1 MYSAVIRGTFPS
13 FKINVYVIRGPF
25 PIFGIHLAVLRSLFS
40 IFLFTSQHNEVLS
53 RSIEFTVLY
62 TKLNTTGFMGFILW
76 SMFVRTAE
84 RLLQTVQE
92 TYRNSGNNQL
102 FLNEEYF
109 AEIIAGIH
117 SRRGVFRFFKIQSNI
132 GIPLILR

>member
-1 MYSAVIRGTFPS
+1 
-13 FKINVYVIRGPF
+13 
-25 PIFGIHLAVLRSLFS
+25 
-40 IFLFTSQHNEVLS
+40 
-53 RSIEFTVLY
+53 
-62 TKLNTTGFMGFILW
+62 MGFILW

-109 AEIIAGIH
+109 TEIITGIY
-117 SRRGVFRFFKIQSNI
+117 SRRGVFRCV
-132 GIPLILR
+132 GIAKLYWDSAHPR